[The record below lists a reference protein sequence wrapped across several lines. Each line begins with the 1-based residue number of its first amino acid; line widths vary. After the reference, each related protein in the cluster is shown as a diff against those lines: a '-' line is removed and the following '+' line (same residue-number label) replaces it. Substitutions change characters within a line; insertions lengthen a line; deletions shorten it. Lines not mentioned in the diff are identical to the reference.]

1 MENLHRDMMEVD
13 QWAESCYWLSNRSNV
28 GSIWMVETTELPD
41 GSKVGYMK
49 KKVTKGEWI
58 FLLNH

>member
-1 MENLHRDMMEVD
+1 
-13 QWAESCYWLSNRSNV
+13 
-28 GSIWMVETTELPD
+28 MVETTELPD

-58 FLLNH
+58 FLLNHWVNVVVIYYDRESSGQK